1 MKLLDREA
9 VEGTK
14 PIIYIGHRPYLDKRN
29 QRERAC
35 RTWYAEYCFEGKSRS
50 EALRTNN
57 RGLAITRSH
66 FIVHRLENGQGI
78 GPTRRIDLAAARDAY
93 LEMLRNRNRSGKTL
107 DKYGNVLTA
116 LVNWA
121 LQHGVRRA
129 EQFGE
134 RDLWAFHRKMV
145 DNELAP
151 KTCYVN
157 LTIVKQLFRW
167 ATTTGLICF
176 NPLAAV
182 ALDRPPQTLQPCFSP
197 DQVAKLLAFADPCEH
212 AIFAIMAYAG
222 LRFGEVRDLC
232 WSDLLLDRGQ
242 HGFIAVQRGGAGC
255 TTKSGKI
262 RLIPIHP
269 ALRKIL
275 DSLNCKCDRVFTG
288 RPSRAHPE
296 GGEPLAERPLLMS
309 LKRLCRQCAFV
320 NPDQYKLHTFRHT
333 FASMCA
339 RSNISYKY
347 ALEWMGHTSSDIL
360 DLYYTMFDDA
370 AQAAIRMVEYPSD
383 SGTS

>member
-1 MKLLDREA
+1 MKLLDREP

-14 PIIYIGHRPYLDKRN
+14 PVIYIGHRPYLDKRN
-29 QRERAC
+29 QCERAC
-35 RTWYAEYCFEGKSRS
+35 RTWYAEYCFDGKSRS
-50 EALRTNN
+50 EALRTND
-57 RGLAITRSH
+57 RGLAIKRSH
-66 FIVHRLENGQGI
+66 SIVHRLEDGQGI

-93 LEMLRNRNRSGKTL
+93 LEMQRNRNRSRKTL
-107 DKYGNVLTA
+107 DKYGGVLTT
-116 LVNWA
+116 LVDWA
-121 LQHGVRRA
+121 LQHGIRRA
-129 EQFGE
+129 ERFGE

-145 DNELAP
+145 DDELAP

-167 ATTTGLICF
+167 AARTRLIWF

-182 ALDRPPQTLQPCFSP
+182 VVDRPPQTLQPCFSP
-197 DQVAKLLAFADPCEH
+197 EQVGRLLASADRREY
-212 AIFAIMAYAG
+212 AIFAMMAYAG

-232 WSDLLLDRGQ
+232 WSDVLLDRGQ
-242 HGFIAVQRGGAGC
+242 HGFIAVQRGGSGC
-255 TTKSGKI
+255 TTKSRRM

-269 ALRKIL
+269 VLRNIL
-275 DSLNCKCDRVFTG
+275 DGLAHESDHVFTA
-288 RPSRAHPE
+288 RPSRRCPE
-296 GGEPLAERPLLMS
+296 GGQSINERSLLMS
-309 LKRLCRQCAFV
+309 LKRLCRECEFI

-360 DLYYTMFDDA
+360 DLYYTMYDDA
-370 AQAAIRMVEYPSD
+370 AQAAIRTVEYPLES
-383 SGTS
+383 STS